1 MLYNGAC
8 SILGGDL
15 NRQRERQA
23 PYFRWHVLEWVQ
35 RAAATAAA
43 VIALGVIGLLAYA
56 YTAPARAADA
66 AGKPHPPAPFVVFT
80 RPTATLVPKTPVPTP
95 VPTPVIPRIG
105 IVSGHRGNDSG
116 SVCKDGLTEAS
127 INFDIASRVVYEM
140 RQRGYQVDL
149 LNEFDVRLNGYRA
162 LLLVSIHADSCE
174 VINDLATGYKVAHV
188 LDSKVPRQEDKLV
201 ACLTDNYAARTGMKF
216 HENSIT
222 RDMTKYHGFY
232 EIAPDTPGAIIETGF
247 LYLDRAILTL
257 RADLVAQGIV
267 DGLMCY
273 LSARSAL

>member
-1 MLYNGAC
+1 
-8 SILGGDL
+8 
-15 NRQRERQA
+15 
-23 PYFRWHVLEWVQ
+23 
-35 RAAATAAA
+35 
-43 VIALGVIGLLAYA
+43 
-56 YTAPARAADA
+56 
-66 AGKPHPPAPFVVFT
+66 
-80 RPTATLVPKTPVPTP
+80 
-95 VPTPVIPRIG
+95 
-105 IVSGHRGNDSG
+105 
-116 SVCKDGLTEAS
+116 
-127 INFDIASRVVYEM
+127 
-140 RQRGYQVDL
+140 
-149 LNEFDVRLNGYRA
+149 
-162 LLLVSIHADSCE
+162 

-273 LSARSAL
+273 LNARSAL